1 MTEFSEPPI
10 DDKFIDL
17 DVKSLTAAADGDT
30 GEAQDF
36 ADRAA
41 DSGSLLGV
49 ALSTYL
55 RSSHRHGVYD
65 QPAAFEAFISGGG
78 NIDLYRRASAVL
90 AAAYPGVASLLDIGC
105 GNGRALV
112 PALQMAGV
120 AAPGAVE
127 LVEPGADLLEHCV
140 GSIQGTGLPVQI
152 TGWQM
157 GLTDFL
163 AAAPPAGRWQLAQ
176 SSFALQSVEP
186 AERLVAL
193 RRLAPRVDRLMVIDF
208 DVAQERTR
216 SRSHLRGL
224 AERYERGLAEYDET
238 RDLVAQGF
246 LMPVLLGQLSAD
258 EARTNWEQSADKWRG
273 EMDTAGFQNIEI
285 QPLADYWS
293 APAFVLTANGAGIA

>member
-1 MTEFSEPPI
+1 VAEFTEQPI
-10 DDKFIDL
+10 DDKVIDL
-17 DVKSLTAAADGDT
+17 DVKCLTAVADGRKD
-30 GEAQDF
+30 EAQDF

-41 DSGSLLGV
+41 DSGSVLGV

-78 NIDLYRRASAVL
+78 NIHLYGRASTVL

-112 PALQMAGV
+112 PALQMAGS

-140 GSIQGTGLPVQI
+140 GSIQSAGLPVQI

-157 GLTDFL
+157 GLTAFL
-163 AAAPPAGRWQLAQ
+163 EAAPRAGRWQLAQ
-176 SSFALQSVEP
+176 STFALQSIEP
-186 AERLVAL
+186 AERLLAL
-193 RRLAPRVDRLMVIDF
+193 RTLAPLVDRLIVIDF
-208 DVAQERTR
+208 DVAAERPR
-216 SRSHLRGL
+216 SRSHIRGL
-224 AERYERGLAEYDET
+224 AARYERGLAEYDET

-246 LMPVLLGQLSAD
+246 LMPVLVGQLSPD
-258 EARTNWEQSADKWRG
+258 IPRTNWEHTSAYWASHVAD
-273 EMDTAGFQNIEI
+273 AGFGNIEVTA
-285 QPLADYWS
+285 LADYWS
-293 APAFVLTANGAGIA
+293 APAFVLTANSTGIA